1 MPDPFLVLATQNPI
15 ETEGVYP
22 LPEAQRDRFLFK
34 IIVDYPRPEEEREIV
49 YRMGAEPPV
58 AQQVLGPDELLRLQG
73 VASRVFVHHALVDY
87 VVRLV
92 VATRTPAEH
101 GLDDVASWVAYGAS
115 PRATLGI
122 VAAARALALI
132 RGRDYVLP
140 QDVLDVAPD
149 VLRHRLVLSYD
160 AVADVGA
167 GRPHRRQGPGD
178 GPAAAGH
185 RPPAGGT
192 PAGRLHAGTCLRA
205 AAMRSGPTRPPRTPA
220 GRPPAP
226 DQVVVTAPAP
236 PGGAAHPGRQE
247 GHLEDVRRPEPGVT
261 DARVRRTPITPPS
274 LRDGRIEAALRSL
287 ELTVRG
293 RLDGLLQGNHLGLV
307 PGPGSEPGEARI
319 YQPGDDV
326 RRMDWAVTAR
336 TTLPHVRQTV
346 ADRELETW
354 VVMDLSASLDF
365 GTAACEKRDLAVA
378 ALAAVT
384 HLTAGGG
391 NRIGVVV
398 STGEQTVRIPAR
410 GGLEHARGMLRRVA
424 RTPRAPVG
432 TRGDLASAVEAL
444 RRPPR
449 RRGLAVVVSDFLGEP
464 EWERAMRALSAR
476 HELLAVEVLDPRELE
491 LPDVGTVVLADPET
505 GRQREVQTTPLLCRE
520 FAAAASAHR
529 DRVAVALRR
538 CGAAHLRLR
547 TDSDWVAD
555 IVRFVLARKR
565 TWSGG

>member
-1 MPDPFLVLATQNPI
+1 
-15 ETEGVYP
+15 
-22 LPEAQRDRFLFK
+22 
-34 IIVDYPRPEEEREIV
+34 
-49 YRMGAEPPV
+49 
-58 AQQVLGPDELLRLQG
+58 
-73 VASRVFVHHALVDY
+73 
-87 VVRLV
+87 
-92 VATRTPAEH
+92 
-101 GLDDVASWVAYGAS
+101 
-115 PRATLGI
+115 
-122 VAAARALALI
+122 
-132 RGRDYVLP
+132 
-140 QDVLDVAPD
+140 
-149 VLRHRLVLSYD
+149 
-160 AVADVGA
+160 
-167 GRPHRRQGPGD
+167 
-178 GPAAAGH
+178 
-185 RPPAGGT
+185 
-192 PAGRLHAGTCLRA
+192 
-205 AAMRSGPTRPPRTPA
+205 
-220 GRPPAP
+220 
-226 DQVVVTAPAP
+226 VTAPAP

-261 DARVRRTPITPPS
+261 DARVRRTPIAPPS

-293 RLDGLLQGNHLGLV
+293 RLDGLLQGNHLGQV

-410 GGLEHARGMLRRVA
+410 GGVEHARGMLRRVA

-449 RRGLAVVVSDFLGEP
+449 RRGLAVVISDFLGEP